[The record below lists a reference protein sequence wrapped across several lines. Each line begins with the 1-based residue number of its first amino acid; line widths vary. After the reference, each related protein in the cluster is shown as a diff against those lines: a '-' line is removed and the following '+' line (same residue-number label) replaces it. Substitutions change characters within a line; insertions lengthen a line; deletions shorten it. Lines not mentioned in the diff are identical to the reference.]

1 MKSFLEGRATVLKER
16 SEIVRPAHAAN
27 YALPAF
33 TQPPKAKPPG
43 HEIDDD
49 PAHAPQSPIH
59 SAATVEAV
67 EEEGVVRK
75 IVVLCSCGDRIEI
88 HCGY

>member
-43 HEIDDD
+43 HEIDDH
-49 PAHAPQSPIH
+49 PAHAPQPPIH